1 MISIDVGGAL
11 PRKAPKMTNLLI
23 EETSG
28 VDHPA
33 HLHEGWLVI
42 KASDTTTVAEA
53 LKTLPEPLEVSMS
66 EATASVDEQKAEAMP
81 EDENEKG
88 MYEDEEMK
96 QEEEALAVAE
106 ARIAELESRIAEL
119 ESMMENKP
127 EDDVEAMEGED
138 EMEESVVAL
147 AKSATPEVRKAI
159 SAMAKA
165 KAAAESALRKERE
178 DRADEAAIIKARQQ
192 FSHLNLQAEKVGP
205 ALRRLAVMD
214 VELAKSVEDALLSA
228 DAQNESADIF
238 TEVGK
243 GYAPKGD
250 AIEKMT
256 SLAKV
261 AVAEGKAAT
270 VEQALAAVA
279 MENPA
284 LYNDYLTEKGA

>member
-1 MISIDVGGAL
+1 MS
-11 PRKAPKMTNLLI
+11 RKAPKMTNLLI

-53 LKTLPEPLEVSMS
+53 LKTLPDPMEASMS
-66 EATASVDEQKAEAMP
+66 EATVTVDEQKAEDMP
-81 EDENEKG
+81 EEEKG

-106 ARIAELESRIAEL
+106 ARIAELQARIAEL
-119 ESMMENKP
+119 EAMMETEP
-127 EDDVEAMEGED
+127 EEPMDGEE

-147 AKSATPEVRKAI
+147 AKSAAPEVRKAI
-159 SAMAKA
+159 AEMAKA
-165 KAAAESALRKERE
+165 KAEAEATLRKERD
-178 DRADEAAIIKARQQ
+178 DRADEAATVKAREQ
-192 FSHLNLQAEKVGP
+192 FSHLNLDAGKVGP

-214 VELAKSVEDALLSA
+214 AELAKSVEDALLSA

-250 AIEKMT
+250 AIDKMT
-256 SLAKV
+256 SLAKA
-261 AVAEGKAAT
+261 AVAEGKAT
-270 VEQALAAVA
+270 TIEQALAQVAV
-279 MENPA
+279 ENPA
-284 LYNDYLTEKGA
+284 LYNDYLIEKGA